1 MISSARRV
9 SLLLLL
15 LTAPGA
21 AGEPCA
27 PVTLEGDSAKTAEIA
42 ARLEARTIRAAPAEP
57 GCDPLRAR
65 VQARAD
71 GALGV
76 TLALGRGTARTL
88 ATADDAAIWIASWVG
103 EARYADLL
111 EKPPAPPELP
121 APAAEPP
128 APPTDQRLALYAT
141 LEDLRRGQPTGH
153 ADAALRPLREA
164 EAAGLPPVVSLDLTL
179 RAAKPLT
186 KTYAIAAGDTI
197 YINPEA
203 PLPAR
208 SATYGQL
215 QRQGDAGLFPQR
227 VCYWISTADGG
238 HIQCELRVYEIDL
251 QTGAVERVTWPRLKR
266 AGVVEPSTERRGG
279 IGGLWEAAL
288 AAQPVLP

>member
-1 MISSARRV
+1 MISSARRA
-9 SLLLLL
+9 SLLLL

-27 PVTLEGDSAKTAEIA
+27 SVSLEGDSAKTAAIA
-42 ARLEARTIRAAPAEP
+42 ARLEAHTIHAAPAEP

-65 VQARAD
+65 VQAQSD
-71 GALGV
+71 GALHV
-76 TLALGRGTARTL
+76 TLALGDGAARTL
-88 ATADDAAIWIASWVG
+88 ATADDAAVWIASWVG

-111 EKPPAPPELP
+111 EKPPAPTELP
-121 APAAEPP
+121 APAAELP

-153 ADAALRPLREA
+153 VDAALRPLREA

-186 KTYAIAAGDTI
+186 KTYAISAGGVV

-227 VCYWISTADGG
+227 VCYWVSTADGG
-238 HIQCELRVYEIDL
+238 HLQCELRVYEIDL
-251 QTGAVERVTWPRLKR
+251 QTGTAARVTWPRLKR
-266 AGVVEPSTERRGG
+266 AGVVEPSTGQRGG
-279 IGGLWEAAL
+279 IGRLWEAAL
-288 AAQPVLP
+288 GARPVLP